1 MVFSER
7 TNAEPRNSAL
17 CDALRQLPL
26 SAPNSVPPQC
36 FFKDPTQLAARGSA
50 MGSPPPSRIAPSVVV
65 LLMPPFQRL
74 PAALLFVLRTRTPR
88 PPRPSFAST
97 EGVSAINHWLLKY
110 SSPLPLPH
118 SPGAAFPGLRL
129 VGPGRHKGLLPHLYN
144 QDTSNDF
151 P

>member
-1 MVFSER
+1 
-7 TNAEPRNSAL
+7 
-17 CDALRQLPL
+17 
-26 SAPNSVPPQC
+26 
-36 FFKDPTQLAARGSA
+36 

-97 EGVSAINHWLLKY
+97 EGVSAIHHWLLKY

-129 VGPGRHKGLLPHLYN
+129 VGPGGHKGLFPHLYN

-151 P
+151 PEFRALIHLWQNRNHSRMLTRESNNVDSLLTS